1 MAPIDD
7 LASCEIVRWHQ
18 TTFGRAGKSVTP
30 EASALR
36 PNIAVSV
43 PFVAQG
49 KVERG
54 GYTSRTEVSS
64 QHQRKCHQR
73 HAALGVFGHP
83 MGMIDS
89 WAFRA
94 EAFGGVEKP
103 EDDFGI
109 TITVPVLLASA
120 IHGFDGAMKRRT
132 FHLPPNLDRALA
144 KHADA
149 QGKKPSVVVRDALA
163 IYLVI
168 EDTHHRVS
176 TTLDAL
182 RQEMRAGL
190 LSIQELI
197 TREPSGPQRINTP
210 ASTDRVR
217 ARFDLINRKD
227 EAHENGNR

>member
-1 MAPIDD
+1 M
-7 LASCEIVRWHQ
+7 R
-18 TTFGRAGKSVTP
+18 
-30 EASALR
+30 
-36 PNIAVSV
+36 
-43 PFVAQG
+43 
-49 KVERG
+49 
-54 GYTSRTEVSS
+54 
-64 QHQRKCHQR
+64 
-73 HAALGVFGHP
+73 
-83 MGMIDS
+83 MIDS
-89 WAFRA
+89 WAFRT
-94 EAFGGVEKP
+94 ETLGSVEKS

-144 KHADA
+144 KHAEV

-163 IYLVI
+163 IYLAI

-176 TTLDAL
+176 IALDAL

-197 TREPSGPQRINTP
+197 TRSGAAPQHT
-210 ASTDRVR
+210 STSTSADRVR
-217 ARFDLINRKD
+217 ARFDLITHKD